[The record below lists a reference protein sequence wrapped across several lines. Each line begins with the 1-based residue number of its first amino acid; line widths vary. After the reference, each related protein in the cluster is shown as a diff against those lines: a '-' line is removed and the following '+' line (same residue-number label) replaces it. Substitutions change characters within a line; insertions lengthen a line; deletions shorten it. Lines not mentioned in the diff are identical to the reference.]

1 MCLALP
7 QRWSHRR
14 KSRGSFFGEQK
25 VFRTNL
31 LHPENIVRVRQQGPC
46 LPTMHIFRRLSLLFI
61 PGRRAFIF
69 SPPLLFR
76 YTHTHNTQNTPT
88 STEPPTIFVLFFIPE
103 FVFFT
108 SLLTMLSHFNG
119 WMGCCSCSMH
129 AHEFRFFSQKNNNSV
144 NAERKKIETKNCAHI
159 IFPEKTT
166 DETESKAKRIK
177 LISHFCCWS
186 PSSQHSRRSVWMG
199 DSTFLLSYS
208 QTCFS
213 DSKICLFSVCCW
225 CVLRSCC
232 RLHAESVNMRTLLRY
247 GM

>member
-129 AHEFRFFSQKNNNSV
+129 AHEFPFFRRETTTQWMQR
-144 NAERKKIETKNCAHI
+144 EKK
-159 IFPEKTT
+159 
-166 DETESKAKRIK
+166 
-177 LISHFCCWS
+177 
-186 PSSQHSRRSVWMG
+186 SRRKTVRILYFPKKRPTKPSRKQ
-199 DSTFLLSYS
+199 S
-208 QTCFS
+208 
-213 DSKICLFSVCCW
+213 
-225 CVLRSCC
+225 
-232 RLHAESVNMRTLLRY
+232 A
-247 GM
+247 